1 MGEIMKELKNLLKIK
16 SLFSI
21 TVMFLLVYGTITE
34 TLQSELVASVIT
46 AVITYYFT
54 KTNEKE

>member
-1 MGEIMKELKNLLKIK
+1 MKELKNLLKIK

-54 KTNEKE
+54 KTNETE